1 MKSIT
6 TEFGK
11 SIQIARTYPLYRDH
25 ERLWAHLGLKC
36 PESIE
41 ESQNLRYGK
50 CANPRCVIRGTR
62 DRPLDL
68 HHIVPRS
75 QSVLLRDD
83 IRNHLYVCG
92 DFSGPNHHKALHG
105 EATPGRKDW
114 LALSVFE
121 MHAPEKKPV
130 DNALLVE
137 RLLSLASRD
146 HIAGVLLKR
155 DPLLLL
161 GYASSKGVVDSNS
174 VLSGSE
180 LGELH
185 EWSRKRQTH

>member
-1 MKSIT
+1 MKFIT

-121 MHAPEKKPV
+121 MHAPEKKLV

-161 GYASSKGVVDSNS
+161 GYASSKGVVDMNS